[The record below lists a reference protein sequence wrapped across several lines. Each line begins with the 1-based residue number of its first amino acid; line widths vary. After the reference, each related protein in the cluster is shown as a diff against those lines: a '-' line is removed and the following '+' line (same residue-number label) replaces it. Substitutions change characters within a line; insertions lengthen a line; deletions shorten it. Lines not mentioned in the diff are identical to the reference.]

1 MKKRTLTMAFAT
13 ALMLFAGTSFAQIR
27 QGVIGTGVFEEYDG
41 TPTTTYGL
49 DFDNDGHLEFKLST
63 NMVTND
69 YIVYVWSDG
78 GNNVCNSSM
87 GWDYAAALTQGTAIG
102 PSSNWEGQGD
112 CMVNET
118 YPSQYFIGFRL
129 RMNDGVHYGW
139 AMVNVSSSAVN
150 WVKIYYQATPGTAI
164 NAGDEGSAAI
174 TEAESDYEI
183 LATGNNTI
191 RINADNGEE
200 FRIYDLSGRNVAIC
214 HGNSAV
220 VMPNKG
226 VYVVK
231 NRNTA
236 NKVIVF

>member
-1 MKKRTLTMAFAT
+1 MRKKVLPAIIATLLT
-13 ALMLFAGTSFAQIR
+13 ASVSFAQIR

-49 DFDNDGHLEFKLST
+49 DFNNDGHLEFKLVS

-78 GNNVCNSSM
+78 GNNVCNSST

-102 PSSNWEGQGD
+102 PNSNWEGQGD

-129 RMNDGVHYGW
+129 RMDDGVHYGW

-164 NAGDEGSAAI
+164 NAGDEGSASIA
-174 TEAESDYEI
+174 TAEQSFSVQTLGDK
-183 LATGNNTI
+183 TI
-191 RINADNGEE
+191 RITADGNEE
-200 FRIYDLSGRNVAIC
+200 YHIYDLSGKLVDKCVGSNVLKL
-214 HGNSAV
+214 
-220 VMPNKG
+220 PNRG
-226 VYVVK
+226 TYVVRGNEK
-231 NRNTA
+231 A
-236 NKVIVF
+236 LKVIVF